1 MSSIE
6 SSKIRHRSRLLA
18 AGLVL
23 LALTGCMKVVRQE
36 APYYKKG
43 PHQVEPP
50 DGYLPAGTKVMV
62 FGEKDSYC
70 RVLTL
75 RGVAAHVW
83 NRALV
88 TTSEWRDEQRAADA
102 AKPD

>member
-1 MSSIE
+1 M
-6 SSKIRHRSRLLA
+6 
-18 AGLVL
+18 L
-23 LALTGCMKVVRQE
+23 LALTGCMRVVRQD

-43 PHQVEPP
+43 PQQVEPP
-50 DGYLPAGTKVMV
+50 DGYLAAGTRVLV
-62 FGEKDSYC
+62 FGEKDSYS

-83 NRALV
+83 ERALV
-88 TTSEWRDEQRAADA
+88 TVSEWQEEQRAAQA